1 MPAHPELVL
10 VVAVQLPKVIDMPT
24 LIDKRVHD
32 ILDLAYSGHSP
43 DREACSYLLS
53 FNESSL
59 EAYAMRSAASYIV
72 RGRNDNS
79 AIILGQIGLEM
90 APCPGNC
97 GFCAF
102 GKDHTKMQ
110 TSRISDEEFTAK
122 LIDFCQD
129 DDLYG
134 LYLMGMHEYDLDFF
148 LGKVR
153 LAKKLIS
160 GSTQILSNIGDT
172 EVEAFVAMKEAG
184 VSAIYHV
191 CRLREG
197 GVTDLDPKVRIKT
210 MYNALKAGL
219 QVYSCLEP
227 VGPEHT
233 IDELLE
239 NLFIGID
246 LGCTQ
251 HAVMRRVAVPG
262 TPLAKYGQISNLR
275 LGHLVAV
282 VALATFSMPT
292 MKYMGVHEP
301 TEIGY
306 VSGAN
311 VVTAETGVNPR
322 DHIAET
328 SDNRGLD
335 MTACRKMLFDCGF
348 SYIRR
353 GNEDKIP
360 LNLDYVQSLSRQLE
374 TLL

>member
-1 MPAHPELVL
+1 MHG
-10 VVAVQLPKVIDMPT
+10 
-24 LIDKRVHD
+24 LIDKRVRD
-32 ILDLAYSGHSP
+32 ILERAYGGLSP
-43 DREACSYLLS
+43 DRDACAHLLS
-53 FNESSL
+53 FDESSL
-59 EAYAMRSAASYIV
+59 EAYAVRSAASYIV

-102 GKDHTKMQ
+102 GKDHAQMRP
-110 TSRISDEEFTAK
+110 SRISDEEFAAK
-122 LIDFCQD
+122 VIDFCRD

-134 LYLMGMHEYDLDFF
+134 LYLMGMHDYDLDFF

-153 LAKKLIS
+153 LAKKLMS
-160 GSTQILSNIGDT
+160 GSTQILSNIGDS
-172 EVEAFVAMKEAG
+172 EVEAFAAMKQAG

-197 GVTDLDPKVRIKT
+197 SVTDLDPKVRVKT
-210 MYNALKAGL
+210 MYNALEAGL
-219 QVYSCLEP
+219 QVFSCLEP

-233 IDELLE
+233 IEELLD
-239 NLFIGID
+239 NLFIGIE

-292 MKYMGVHEP
+292 MKYIGVHEP

-328 SDNRGLD
+328 SDNRGMD
-335 MTACRKMLFDCGF
+335 MTACRKMILNCGF
-348 SYIRR
+348 SHIRR

-360 LNLDYVQSLSRQLE
+360 INLDYVESLDRPLE
-374 TLL
+374 T